1 MINVS
6 PHDEHDPAA
15 IIHLFASTFAA
26 AEGEDEG
33 AVIGSLVHDLI
44 ATTNPADL
52 FGYVASDGDQ
62 LAGAIFFSRVQTDG
76 DQTLVLLSPVAVH
89 PAFQGQGIGQRLI
102 AYGLRS
108 IEEQGA
114 EVVVTYGDPAFYGKV
129 GFTPL
134 STDVIPPPFELSQP
148 EGWLGQAL
156 TSASIQPL
164 QGPMSCVAAF
174 DNPELW

>member
-1 MINVS
+1 MTGFS
-6 PHDEHDPAA
+6 PYDAHDPAA
-15 IIHLFASTFAA
+15 IIRLFATSFAA
-26 AEGEDEG
+26 ADGEDEG

-62 LAGAIFFSRVQTDG
+62 LTGALFFSRVQTDG
-76 DQTLVLLSPVAVH
+76 KQTLVLLSPVAVH
-89 PAFQGQGIGQRLI
+89 PAFQGQGIGQHLI

-108 IEEQGA
+108 IEEQGV
-114 EVVVTYGDPAFYGKV
+114 EVVVTYGDPTFYGKV

-134 STDVIPPPFELSQP
+134 STDVILPPFELSQR

-164 QGPMSCVAAF
+164 QAPMSCVAAF
-174 DNPELW
+174 DNPKLW